1 MRISDW
7 SSDVCS
13 SDLDLA
19 VGVYV
24 GFDEPRTLGPH
35 DTGSN
40 VAAPVFKAFMA
51 DALTPED
58 AVPFRIPPGIRMVRL
73 NAETGQ
79 LAPPGA
85 TKVFRSEERRVGR
98 ACVRTCRSRWS
109 PHHSQNTNII
119 QLILLAESQHIPQ

>member
-79 LAPPGA
+79 LARPGDPKAFLEAFKPGPEPPGRA
-85 TKVFRSEERRVGR
+85 QKSVGSGKS
-98 ACVRTCRSRWS
+98 V
-109 PHHSQNTNII
+109 
-119 QLILLAESQHIPQ
+119 